1 MDDLDI
7 RDMAAIKA
15 ENEILRKRLYKL
27 EEKPI
32 NKVKFV
38 NLSQI
43 YKDLI
48 LFFLIIGPP
57 LFIFCFGIFLIR
69 RDYYDRNNATSIC
82 WFVAQEARSTNKPWS
97 PYYLWT
103 KKKGKLNTYIDL
115 EIIQPNT
122 KQVYLDLIK
131 QYNLSICQ

>member
-48 LFFLIIGPP
+48 LFF
-57 LFIFCFGIFLIR
+57 
-69 RDYYDRNNATSIC
+69 
-82 WFVAQEARSTNKPWS
+82 
-97 PYYLWT
+97 
-103 KKKGKLNTYIDL
+103 
-115 EIIQPNT
+115 
-122 KQVYLDLIK
+122 
-131 QYNLSICQ
+131 